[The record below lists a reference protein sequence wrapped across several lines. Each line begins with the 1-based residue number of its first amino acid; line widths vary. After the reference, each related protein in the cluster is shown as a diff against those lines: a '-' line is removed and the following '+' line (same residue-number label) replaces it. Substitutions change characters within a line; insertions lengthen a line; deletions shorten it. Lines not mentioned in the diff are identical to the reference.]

1 MTAPI
6 WMASP
11 PEVHSTLLS
20 SGPGPG
26 PLLASAATWSSLS
39 VEYAETADE
48 LTALLDAVQAGSWD
62 GPSAAEYAAA
72 HAPYLAWLA
81 QASADSATMAAQQDL
96 AATAYTVA
104 LAAMPTMPELAAN
117 HAAHAVL
124 TATNFFGI
132 NTIPIA
138 VNEADYARMWVQ
150 AATVMSTY
158 EGVAT
163 AAVAT
168 APPAEPAPEV
178 MKATALAATAE
189 QSSSYPPDTQDQ
201 WMDWLEKTGFV
212 DFYNRFIQPLID
224 QLMNNPFFQ
233 SMFSGFDPW
242 LPSLGNPLSFLNPF
256 NIAFALGY
264 PMDFGSYFAYLGQ
277 MFSFVAAD
285 LAAAFASG
293 NPATIAWTI
302 LFTTIEVI
310 GTVITD
316 TIALIKTLLEQM
328 IVLIPLIVPLLTVAV
343 VPLVVPTLIGGLAGL
358 TGLAGLHA
366 IPIVPIIPAPALVPV
381 APAPTP
387 PPTPTPAPS
396 PAPTPAS
403 TPAAA
408 PASPAPGAPPP
419 TPAGPP
425 VAAMQGL
432 GYMVGGLAAD
442 ARRAASTSAR
452 ARRAAAADAAEAEA
466 VALPEEDATKKRRQR
481 VKVSQ
486 LGRGYEYMDLE
497 PEPATTASDRPA
509 PTMGFAGTVPTK
521 TAAAPAGLS
530 ALVVDEFDD
539 GPRTPM
545 MPGTWDTGATG
556 SKT

>member
-39 VEYAETADE
+39 VEYAETAEE
-48 LTALLDAVQAGSWD
+48 LAALLDAVQAGSWD

-81 QASADSATMAAQQDL
+81 QASADSATMAAQQDV

-117 HAAHAVL
+117 HATHAVL

-264 PMDFGSYFAYLGQ
+264 PMDFGSYFGYLAQ

-310 GTVITD
+310 GTIITD

-343 VPLVVPTLIGGLAGL
+343 VPLVVPTLVGGLAGL

-366 IPIVPIIPAPALVPV
+366 IPIVPIIPAPALVPL
-381 APAPTP
+381 ALAPT
-387 PPTPTPAPS
+387 S
-396 PAPTPAS
+396 P
-403 TPAAA
+403 
-408 PASPAPGAPPP
+408 
-419 TPAGPP
+419 
-425 VAAMQGL
+425 
-432 GYMVGGLAAD
+432 
-442 ARRAASTSAR
+442 
-452 ARRAAAADAAEAEA
+452 
-466 VALPEEDATKKRRQR
+466 
-481 VKVSQ
+481 
-486 LGRGYEYMDLE
+486 
-497 PEPATTASDRPA
+497 
-509 PTMGFAGTVPTK
+509 
-521 TAAAPAGLS
+521 
-530 ALVVDEFDD
+530 
-539 GPRTPM
+539 
-545 MPGTWDTGATG
+545 
-556 SKT
+556 

>member
-39 VEYAETADE
+39 VEYAESADE
-48 LTALLDAVQAGSWD
+48 LTALLGAVQAGSWE
-62 GPSAAEYAAA
+62 GPTAGEYVAA
-72 HAPYLAWLA
+72 HAPYLAWLV
-81 QASADSATMAAQQDL
+81 QASADSATIAAQQDI

-117 HAAHAVL
+117 HATHAVL

-178 MKATALAATAE
+178 MNATALAATAE

-201 WMDWLEKTGFV
+201 WMDWLEQTGFV
-212 DFYNRFIQPLID
+212 DFYNRYIQPLID

-233 SMFSGFDPW
+233 SLFSGFDPW

-264 PMDFGSYFAYLGQ
+264 PMDFGSYFGYLAQ

-343 VPLVVPTLIGGLAGL
+343 VPLVVPTLVGGLAGL

-366 IPIVPIIPAPALVPV
+366 IPVPFIPAPALVPV
-381 APAPTP
+381 ALAPTRP
-387 PPTPTPAPS
+387 HATPAP
-396 PAPTPAS
+396 APHRPRPRT
-403 TPAAA
+403 
-408 PASPAPGAPPP
+408 
-419 TPAGPP
+419 
-425 VAAMQGL
+425 
-432 GYMVGGLAAD
+432 
-442 ARRAASTSAR
+442 ARP
-452 ARRAAAADAAEAEA
+452 RR
-466 VALPEEDATKKRRQR
+466 P
-481 VKVSQ
+481 
-486 LGRGYEYMDLE
+486 
-497 PEPATTASDRPA
+497 RPA
-509 PTMGFAGTVPTK
+509 PRPPHRRDRRPPRCKAWATWSVAWPRMRAGPR
-521 TAAAPAGLS
+521 APAP
-530 ALVVDEFDD
+530 ALA
-539 GPRTPM
+539 GRPPRTPTR
-545 MPGTWDTGATG
+545 PKRWLCRRKRRRRSAANGSRSPNRAEGTNTWISSPSRRRRPRTCPRRRWG
-556 SKT
+556 SPEPSPRRPPPHRRD

>member
-138 VNEADYARMWVQ
+138 VWVQ

-178 MKATALAATAE
+178 MKATAPAATAE

-358 TGLAGLHA
+358 TGLAGL
-366 IPIVPIIPAPALVPV
+366 
-381 APAPTP
+381 
-387 PPTPTPAPS
+387 
-396 PAPTPAS
+396 
-403 TPAAA
+403 
-408 PASPAPGAPPP
+408 
-419 TPAGPP
+419 
-425 VAAMQGL
+425 
-432 GYMVGGLAAD
+432 
-442 ARRAASTSAR
+442 
-452 ARRAAAADAAEAEA
+452 EAEA